1 MKDYN
6 YLFDKNIEINL
17 TANNSSMNNKDQINI
32 TSIKQNLSKPY
43 NYNLL
48 LPSYNQRHYKDE
60 KSSSLINK
68 NKVIKKNEFFEEN
81 DNYENKISK
90 INSKFSTC
98 NNYYPR
104 KNYNKFLNSH
114 QQIHSSSL
122 INNNNVYQQNVTF
135 EGSTGYNRLNTR
147 DLIEITKR
155 RKEIIEHQKLK
166 EEEKKRMMENNLN
179 NFESID
185 IVDNKNSNRSNI
197 EDKNYCDEG
206 VQTSLLNINFQE
218 NENNN
223 NNNKKDEPL
232 STIIFT
238 DKSALINQEI
248 TFLSIQYS
256 IKNNEDNSNDIKEY
270 KNIENDLVNIEY
282 NPKESI
288 QKDKDKDKD
297 KSNDF
302 INDNN
307 NNKSNNNKNDNNDK
321 LNDENFDIISN
332 NDNENENQNKN
343 VNIESYSISHS
354 EVKKSKNIEINKNDG
369 NLSSKKENNENN
381 CEKKDLKEDNNCGKL
396 NKESDLE
403 FTIIN
408 NNQGSPKKNLKN
420 EEDNCMS
427 NKKETFQIESND
439 NALDT
444 KDNNFTLINNDANIN
459 KINNYN
465 EEVKILSDSMEVS
478 NENLSNTSLNNI
490 NVSNSEENELT
501 EIEEYDQNLIFL
513 QNESKTMSSHFDKIK
528 KNRNGNEES
537 QEDKKSNKNKHN
549 ILIKDDF
556 NTSKDNFGNYSK
568 TVDLDKEDSLNEVLP
583 SFETKIDY
591 ENKNL
596 DLYNN
601 FSKCDY
607 KENLFRSKGK
617 KYTNSINKYDDYPTL
632 RNIKDNNNSQIAKIY
647 NNKNNL
653 TNNNR
658 YQNKNQNYDG
668 KDVECFEL
676 LKLKKS
682 DLKLNNQEE
691 KIIMKPLKNSNNN
704 ESIQNVKSC
713 NEPKNNFQNIK
724 FSSHKK
730 LNTNVPEKNKNNISG
745 IPINPS
751 KTRHKTHITENL
763 ESNNLV
769 GANNPSLK
777 NSNGKNY
784 LITPRCFKKKRQ
796 LNNYSEYY
804 KLKMSMNKCDKSEI
818 NTKNYKSLGHKKST
832 DNFNK

>member
-17 TANNSSMNNKDQINI
+17 TANNSSMNNNKDQINI

-48 LPSYNQRHYKDE
+48 LPSYNQRQYKDE

-68 NKVIKKNEFFEEN
+68 NKVVKKNEFFEEN

-122 INNNNVYQQNVTF
+122 MNNNNVYQQNVTF

-179 NFESID
+179 NLESID
-185 IVDNKNSNRSNI
+185 IIENKNSNRSNI

-288 QKDKDKDKD
+288 QKDKDKY
-297 KSNDF
+297 NDF
-302 INDNN
+302 NNDDNN
-307 NNKSNNNKNDNNDK
+307 KNNKNNNKNNKDNDK
-321 LNDENFDIISN
+321 LNDENFDIILN
-332 NDNENENQNKN
+332 NDNEDKNKN
-343 VNIESYSISHS
+343 EIIDSYSISQS
-354 EVKKSKNIEINKNDG
+354 EVKKSKNNDINKNDD
-369 NLSSKKENNENN
+369 NLSSKKEKNENN
-381 CEKKDLKEDNNCGKL
+381 CNATDFKEDNNCGNL

-408 NNQGSPKKNLKN
+408 NNQNSPQKLRK

-427 NKKETFQIESND
+427 NKKEDFQIESNG
-439 NALDT
+439 NANDT
-444 KDNNFTLINNDANIN
+444 KDNNFTLTNNDVNIN
-459 KINNYN
+459 KINNFN

-478 NENLSNTSLNNI
+478 NENISNKSINNI
-490 NVSNSEENELT
+490 NESNSEENELT

-537 QEDKKSNKNKHN
+537 QEGKKSNKNKHN

-556 NTSKDNFGNYSK
+556 NASKDNFGNYSK

-583 SFETKIDY
+583 SFETKVDY
-591 ENKNL
+591 ENKNE

-601 FSKCDY
+601 YSKCDY

-617 KYTNSINKYDDYPTL
+617 KSINSINKYDDYPTL
-632 RNIKDNNNSQIAKIY
+632 RNIKDNKNQITKLY

-658 YQNKNQNYDG
+658 YQNKNINYEG

-676 LKLKKS
+676 LKLKES
-682 DLKLNNQEE
+682 DLKQNNQEE
-691 KIIMKPLKNSNNN
+691 KIIMKPLKKSNNN
-704 ESIQNVKSC
+704 DSTQNVKSC
-713 NEPKNNFQNIK
+713 NEPKNNFQNMK

-730 LNTNVPEKNKNNISG
+730 LNTNIPDKNKNNISG

-751 KTRHKTHITENL
+751 KTRHNTHITENL
-763 ESNNLV
+763 ESNNLA
-769 GANNPSLK
+769 GINNPSLK
-777 NSNGKNY
+777 NSKGNNNY

-804 KLKMSMNKCDKSEI
+804 KLKMSMNKCDKSE
-818 NTKNYKSLGHKKST
+818 NNSKNYKSLGHKKST
-832 DNFNK
+832 ESFNK

>member
-32 TSIKQNLSKPY
+32 ASIKQNLIKPY

-48 LPSYNQRHYKDE
+48 LPSYNQHQYKDE

-68 NKVIKKNEFFEEN
+68 NKIIKKNEFFEEN
-81 DNYENKISK
+81 DNYEKKISK

-122 INNNNVYQQNVTF
+122 MNNNNVYQQNVTF

-166 EEEKKRMMENNLN
+166 EEEKKRIMENNLN
-179 NFESID
+179 NLESID

-218 NENNN
+218 NENSN

-270 KNIENDLVNIEY
+270 KNIENDLVNIDY
-282 NPKESI
+282 TPKESI
-288 QKDKDKDKD
+288 QKDKDKDK
-297 KSNDF
+297 SNDLN
-302 INDNN
+302 NDNN
-307 NNKSNNNKNDNNDK
+307 NKNRVNNDE
-321 LNDENFDIISN
+321 LNDENFDIILN
-332 NDNENENQNKN
+332 NDGESENQNKN
-343 VNIESYSISHS
+343 VIIDSYTISRS
-354 EVKKSKNIEINKNDG
+354 EAKKSKNFDIIKKDG
-369 NLSSKKENNENN
+369 NLNTKKENNGKNSEIIDKNYNN
-381 CEKKDLKEDNNCGKL
+381 T

-403 FTIIN
+403 FTIID
-408 NNQGSPKKNLKN
+408 NNQISPKKLKN
-420 EEDNCMS
+420 EDDNFMS
-427 NKKETFQIESND
+427 NKKEIFQIESND
-439 NALDT
+439 NVLGT
-444 KDNNFTLINNDANIN
+444 KDNNFTLTNNDVNIN
-459 KINNYN
+459 KINNNN
-465 EEVKILSDSMEVS
+465 EQVKILGDSMEGS
-478 NENLSNTSLNNI
+478 NENISNSSLNNI
-490 NVSNSEENELT
+490 NESNSEENELT

-537 QEDKKSNKNKHN
+537 QESKKPNSNKHN
-549 ILIKDDF
+549 ILINDNFDT
-556 NTSKDNFGNYSK
+556 NKDNFGNYSK
-568 TVDLDKEDSLNEVLP
+568 TVDLDKEDSLTEVLP
-583 SFETKIDY
+583 SFETKVDY
-591 ENKNL
+591 ENKNA

-601 FSKCDY
+601 YSKCNY

-617 KYTNSINKYDDYPTL
+617 KFNSSINKYDDYPTL
-632 RNIKDNNNSQIAKIY
+632 RNIKENNSKITKIY

-658 YQNKNQNYDG
+658 YQSKNNYEG
-668 KDVECFEL
+668 KDIECFDL

-691 KIIMKPLKNSNNN
+691 KIMVKPLKKSSNND
-704 ESIQNVKSC
+704 SIQNIKSC

-730 LNTNVPEKNKNNISG
+730 LNTNIDDKNKNNISG
-745 IPINPS
+745 IPINPP
-751 KTRHKTHITENL
+751 KTKHHTHITENL
-763 ESNNLV
+763 ESNNLA
-769 GANNPSLK
+769 GINNPSLK
-777 NSNGKNY
+777 NSNGNNY

-804 KLKMSMNKCDKSEI
+804 KLKMSMNKCDKSE
-818 NTKNYKSLGHKKST
+818 NNSKNYKSLGHKKSAES
-832 DNFNK
+832 FNK

>member
-17 TANNSSMNNKDQINI
+17 TANNSSMINKDQINI

-68 NKVIKKNEFFEEN
+68 NKVVKKNEFFEEN

-122 INNNNVYQQNVTF
+122 MNNNNVYQQNVTF

-185 IVDNKNSNRSNI
+185 IADNKNSNRSNI

-270 KNIENDLVNIEY
+270 KNIDNDLVNLEY

-297 KSNDF
+297 KYNDF
-302 INDNN
+302 NNDNEN
-307 NNKSNNNKNDNNDK
+307 NNKSNNKNDNNSDK
-321 LNDENFDIISN
+321 LNDENFDIIMN
-332 NDNENENQNKN
+332 NDNEDKNE
-343 VNIESYSISHS
+343 IIDSYSISQS
-354 EVKKSKNIEINKNDG
+354 DVKKSKNIDMNKNDD
-369 NLSSKKENNENN
+369 NLSSKKVKNENN
-381 CEKKDLKEDNNCGKL
+381 CETKDFKEENKCGNL

-408 NNQGSPKKNLKN
+408 NNQKSPQKVRN
-420 EEDNCMS
+420 EEDNFMS
-427 NKKETFQIESND
+427 NKKEIFQIESND

-444 KDNNFTLINNDANIN
+444 KDNNFTLTNNDVNIN
-459 KINNYN
+459 KINNFN

-478 NENLSNTSLNNI
+478 NENISNTSLNNI
-490 NVSNSEENELT
+490 NESNSEENELT

-528 KNRNGNEES
+528 KNKNGNEES
-537 QEDKKSNKNKHN
+537 QEGKKSNKNKHN

-556 NTSKDNFGNYSK
+556 NTSKDNFGNHSK
-568 TVDLDKEDSLNEVLP
+568 TVDLNKEDSLNEVLP
-583 SFETKIDY
+583 SFETKVDY
-591 ENKNL
+591 ENKNE

-601 FSKCDY
+601 YSKCDY

-617 KYTNSINKYDDYPTL
+617 KCINSINKYDDYPTL
-632 RNIKDNNNSQIAKIY
+632 RNIKDNNSQITRLY

-658 YQNKNQNYDG
+658 YQNKNQNYEG

-682 DLKLNNQEE
+682 DLKQNNQEE
-691 KIIMKPLKNSNNN
+691 QIIVKPLKKSNNN
-704 ESIQNVKSC
+704 DSIQNIKSC
-713 NEPKNNFQNIK
+713 NEPKNNFQNVK

-730 LNTNVPEKNKNNISG
+730 LNTNIPDKNKNNISG

-751 KTRHKTHITENL
+751 KARHNTHFIENL
-763 ESNNLV
+763 ESNINV
-769 GANNPSLK
+769 GIKHPSLK
-777 NSNGKNY
+777 NSNGNNY

-804 KLKMSMNKCDKSEI
+804 KLKMSMNKCDKSE
-818 NTKNYKSLGHKKST
+818 NNAKNYKSLGHKKST
-832 DNFNK
+832 ESFNK

>member
-17 TANNSSMNNKDQINI
+17 TANNSSINNKDQINI

-68 NKVIKKNEFFEEN
+68 NKVVKKNEFFEEN

-122 INNNNVYQQNVTF
+122 MNNNNVYQQNVTF

-185 IVDNKNSNRSNI
+185 IADNKNSNRSNI

-270 KNIENDLVNIEY
+270 KNIDNDLVNLEY

-297 KSNDF
+297 KYNDF
-302 INDNN
+302 NNNNEN
-307 NNKSNNNKNDNNDK
+307 NNKSNNNNDYNSDK
-321 LNDENFDIISN
+321 LNDENFDIIMN
-332 NDNENENQNKN
+332 NDNEDKNE
-343 VNIESYSISHS
+343 IIDSYSISQS
-354 EVKKSKNIEINKNDG
+354 DVKKSKNIDMNKNDD
-369 NLSSKKENNENN
+369 NLSSKKVKNENN
-381 CEKKDLKEDNNCGKL
+381 CETKDFKEENKCGNL

-408 NNQGSPKKNLKN
+408 NNQKSPQKVRN

-427 NKKETFQIESND
+427 NKKEIFQIESND

-444 KDNNFTLINNDANIN
+444 KDNNFTLTNNDVNIN
-459 KINNYN
+459 KINNFN

-478 NENLSNTSLNNI
+478 NENISNTSLNNI
-490 NVSNSEENELT
+490 NESNSEENELT

-528 KNRNGNEES
+528 KNKNGNEES
-537 QEDKKSNKNKHN
+537 QEGKKSNKNKHN

-556 NTSKDNFGNYSK
+556 NTSKDNFGNHSK
-568 TVDLDKEDSLNEVLP
+568 TVDLNKEDSLNEVLP
-583 SFETKIDY
+583 SFETKVDY
-591 ENKNL
+591 ENKNG

-601 FSKCDY
+601 YSKCDY

-617 KYTNSINKYDDYPTL
+617 KCINSINKYDDYPTL
-632 RNIKDNNNSQIAKIY
+632 RNIKDNNSQITRLY

-658 YQNKNQNYDG
+658 YQNKNQNYEG

-682 DLKLNNQEE
+682 DLKQNNQEE
-691 KIIMKPLKNSNNN
+691 QIIVKPLKKSNNN
-704 ESIQNVKSC
+704 DSIQNIKSC
-713 NEPKNNFQNIK
+713 NEPKNNFQNVK

-730 LNTNVPEKNKNNISG
+730 LNTNIPDKNKNNISG

-751 KTRHKTHITENL
+751 KARHNTHFIENL
-763 ESNNLV
+763 ESNINV
-769 GANNPSLK
+769 SVKHPSLK
-777 NSNGKNY
+777 NSNGNNY

-804 KLKMSMNKCDKSEI
+804 KLKMSMNKCDKSE
-818 NTKNYKSLGHKKST
+818 NNAKNYKSLGHKKST
-832 DNFNK
+832 ESFNK

>member
-17 TANNSSMNNKDQINI
+17 TTNNSSMNNKDQTNI
-32 TSIKQNLSKPY
+32 TSIKQNLNKPY

-48 LPSYNQRHYKDE
+48 LPSYNQRQYKDE

-68 NKVIKKNEFFEEN
+68 NKVVKKNEFFEEN

-122 INNNNVYQQNVTF
+122 MNNNNVYQQNVTF

-179 NFESID
+179 NLESID

-197 EDKNYCDEG
+197 EEKNYCDEG

-218 NENNN
+218 NENN

-270 KNIENDLVNIEY
+270 KNIENDLVNIDY

-288 QKDKDKDKD
+288 QKDKDKDKY
-297 KSNDF
+297 KNFNND
-302 INDNN
+302 
-307 NNKSNNNKNDNNDK
+307 NNKSNNKNDNDNNNDK
-321 LNDENFDIISN
+321 LNDENFDIILN
-332 NDNENENQNKN
+332 KDDENKN
-343 VNIESYSISHS
+343 KNEIIDSYSISQS
-354 EVKKSKNIEINKNDG
+354 EVKKSKNIDISKNDG
-369 NLSSKKENNENN
+369 NLISKKENNEKN
-381 CEKKDLKEDNNCGKL
+381 CETKDFKEDNNCGNL

-408 NNQGSPKKNLKN
+408 NNQISPQQFRKD
-420 EEDNCMS
+420 EDNCMS
-427 NKKETFQIESND
+427 NKKEIFQIESND

-444 KDNNFTLINNDANIN
+444 KDNNFTLTNNDVNIN

-465 EEVKILSDSMEVS
+465 GELKILSDSMEVS
-478 NENLSNTSLNNI
+478 NENISNSSLNKLNE
-490 NVSNSEENELT
+490 SNSEENELT

-568 TVDLDKEDSLNEVLP
+568 TVDLDKEDSLNEALP
-583 SFETKIDY
+583 SFETKVDY
-591 ENKNL
+591 ENKNE

-601 FSKCDY
+601 YSKCDY

-617 KYTNSINKYDDYPTL
+617 KCINSINKYDDYPTL
-632 RNIKDNNNSQIAKIY
+632 RHIKDNNNQITKLY

-658 YQNKNQNYDG
+658 YQNKNQNYEE
-668 KDVECFEL
+668 KDAECFEL

-691 KIIMKPLKNSNNN
+691 KIIVKPLKKTNNN
-704 ESIQNVKSC
+704 DSIQNIKSC

-730 LNTNVPEKNKNNISG
+730 LNTNIPDKNKNNISG

-751 KTRHKTHITENL
+751 KTRHNIHITENL
-763 ESNNLV
+763 ENNNLAGV
-769 GANNPSLK
+769 NNPSLK
-777 NSNGKNY
+777 NSKGNNY
-784 LITPRCFKKKRQ
+784 LITPRRFKKKRQ

-804 KLKMSMNKCDKSEI
+804 KLKMSMNKCDKSE
-818 NTKNYKSLGHKKST
+818 NNNKNYKSLGHKKST
-832 DNFNK
+832 ESFNQ